1 MAVSLAKGQDEPCPQ
16 CQSQDI
22 SLAAEREHPV
32 RVAMTFKAYR
42 RCNACGYVF
51 EPKSRKREA
60 LALTLFGL
68 SGACASLFAV
78 FEGVSASSAGWL
90 VLGCLT
96 GLLGTYG
103 GVLLTIAGI
112 RALRARARVSG
123 KP

>member
-1 MAVSLAKGQDEPCPQ
+1 MAISLAKGQDEPCPR
-16 CQSQDI
+16 CQSRDI
-22 SLAAEREHPV
+22 SVAAESEHP
-32 RVAMTFKAYR
+32 AQFTMTFKAYR

-60 LALTLFGL
+60 LALVLFGL
-68 SGACASLFAV
+68 SAACASLSAA
-78 FEGVSASSAGWL
+78 FEGVWAASPGWL
-90 VLGCLT
+90 VVRCLG

-123 KP
+123 GP